1 MYADTTNLSGKGLV
15 NFLKLNTNLSI
26 VPGDD
31 YVTILPGSLS
41 VDFKLHFQMAGIDS
55 IDITTNNYALSDA
68 IDFPVLELPEMDMTE
83 TGITN
88 MEIYRNVLL
97 GQGQPVDQNWLKITD
112 LKSTFPFDVNFLLNF
127 KNFSPPPGKDSIKIE
142 LSSSSQT
149 FE

>member
-1 MYADTTNLSGKGLV
+1 M
-15 NFLKLNTNLSI
+15 I
-26 VPGDD
+26 
-31 YVTILPGSLS
+31 SLS

-97 GQGQPVDQNWLKITD
+97 GPGQPVDQNWLKITD

-127 KNFSPPPGKDSIKIE
+127 KSFTMNRKTCWRMCVLK
-142 LSSSSQT
+142 
-149 FE
+149 